1 LSLFLATVIRQT
13 YRAEI
18 DPQVASKIAY
28 MLNILKGCME
38 VADLAERIEAL
49 EAQLQHPDE
58 LRAVG

>member
-1 LSLFLATVIRQT
+1 VIRQT